1 MLACSRDKSIMDEW
15 EASTQTMPVSNRFK
29 NSTSRLQRLEINL
42 RNFDFGIRSTFGI
55 MQLFVMLYIAMNR
68 DFRNKCSQGLRMRNL
83 ANSFPFDEVMILPC
97 KK

>member
-1 MLACSRDKSIMDEW
+1 MLPWSRDKSIMDEW
-15 EASTQTMPVSNRFK
+15 ETSTQAMPVSNRFK

-42 RNFDFGIRSTFGI
+42 RNFDFGRRSTFGI

-68 DFRNKCSQGLRMRNL
+68 DFRNKCSHGLRMRNL
-83 ANSFPFDEVMILPC
+83 ANSLPFDEVIILPC